1 MGIARVGNRA
11 MTGARVDI
19 VAMAMTLRFTSNGSV
34 TRSR

>member
-1 MGIARVGNRA
+1 

-19 VAMAMTLRFTSNGSV
+19 VAMAMTLGFTSNGSV